1 MKPAPPPR
9 PPSLDRPYTEHSYMW
24 DALYDP
30 QQKRLFKG
38 SHACLS
44 KAPWT
49 GNVQQW
55 LNIPALAACHTGVQ
69 NLPLLILC
77 DSEKQVPD
85 LFEFWCLICEMGVTL
100 LIPRGFT
107 VWMG

>member
-1 MKPAPPPR
+1 METPVHLQAFCYTYTSPLSYAGGGSRKSLMKPAPPPR

-49 GNVQQW
+49 GNVEQW
-55 LNIPALAACHTGVQ
+55 SNIPALAACQT
-69 NLPLLILC
+69 
-77 DSEKQVPD
+77 
-85 LFEFWCLICEMGVTL
+85 
-100 LIPRGFT
+100 
-107 VWMG
+107 